1 METVTTNLAGKT
13 RLATLRGR
21 KYIVAPMTMLVPGV
35 LNGSKGPLLYPEEEV
50 RNNHEAWNN
59 MPIVVYHPTS
69 DGRPVSA
76 RSPEIL
82 DSSGVG
88 MVLKSRID
96 NGRLKAEGWFDVEAC
111 RQVDPR
117 VLSSLERGEPLELST
132 GLFTENK
139 PAPLGAAHN
148 GRAYTYIARRYQPDH
163 LAVLPDQTGACSLRD
178 GCGVLVNSTRTEN
191 GMSLGRVIS
200 RLGSLV
206 AFVFSRPEKR
216 DLRLM
221 QELLVNSVAGAIIE
235 NYSPSQARD
244 SHGRWSG
251 GSAGGGVG
259 KISKQIHSA
268 KKFGDLGSYIQSK
281 LSYHSEMAS
290 AHGEAAAKQSD
301 NQELRKLHKT
311 AEQEHRNAAVKYAR
325 ANAAHRDNK
334 RMIAAEN
341 VRDADEFSST
351 VTSFENKHGL
361 KVSKQTNNLTAE
373 ILFNYN
379 PSQPRDNRGRWSPGG
394 SASSSAKA
402 GAEHHKK
409 MAASHALAMAAANER
424 DDEELASAHEQAM
437 NDHKRAAT
445 EFSAAHRNLEKGR
458 EALGKLKYEKAQS
471 AAEFSKKSAEAAA
484 ISQKESDEVFVKK
497 TLPMSQPPVQKSS
510 VLPKNAQ
517 GQFVVPADV
526 AAHGAKLASE
536 YHYTSQQVEAISD
549 KVIDLQV
556 SKKKKDKVLLQ
567 EAKAKENE
575 INAKFRAQQAEL
587 AAFKETHGIDA
598 VDAYEA
604 HHGRVWPHYKVVSS
618 MSHQRQTPN
627 AVKAPPTTNSLAA
640 QIIANYSPSQPRDSR
655 GRWSSG
661 GGSGGGSGKGSSS
674 GAGGSSGG
682 SQKDRVDHHQDKADA
697 HYEAAHD
704 ENASEEE
711 RDAHMQA
718 YQAHRTAAKAYSRG
732 EAGAQGHADAAA
744 QASDQANKATG
755 EAPPSKYTKRVGDVN
770 VTHDED
776 AGTLH
781 LAPATPEAVAPL
793 GIGDHAKSG
802 FSSAPPKQPA
812 DTSVGSSTFK
822 PPEVAAMSAGA
833 QMQHHFAQQ
842 KKHGAEA
849 VSALEAGDKMLAEK
863 HKAAAMAH
871 GDEVQRL
878 SKVAQ
883 KERIEKLHAEALTK
897 AEGNLKRAKARM
909 KNATSH
915 SEMAKAMNDV
925 SRHEAHI
932 RDADKRLEQTLVSR
946 GLAGVSATKAQKE
959 TAGAF
964 SDFLSGKT
972 SAAGLS
978 GTVRQILDKFKQ
990 QGDSE

>member
-35 LNGSKGPLLYPEEEV
+35 LNGSKGPLLYPEDEV

-76 RSPEIL
+76 RSPEVL
-82 DSSGVG
+82 DSSSVG

-139 PAPLGAAHN
+139 PAPLGATHN
-148 GRAYTYIARRYQPDH
+148 GRAYAYVARRYQPDH

-178 GCGVLVNSTRTEN
+178 GCGVLVNSTRMESR
-191 GMSLGRVIS
+191 MPLGHVIS

-206 AFVFSRPEKR
+206 ASVFSKPEKR
-216 DLRLM
+216 DQRVT
-221 QELLVNSVAGAIIE
+221 QELLVNSVAVAIIE
-235 NYSPSQARD
+235 
-244 SHGRWSG
+244 
-251 GSAGGGVG
+251 
-259 KISKQIHSA
+259 
-268 KKFGDLGSYIQSK
+268 
-281 LSYHSEMAS
+281 
-290 AHGEAAAKQSD
+290 
-301 NQELRKLHKT
+301 
-311 AEQEHRNAAVKYAR
+311 
-325 ANAAHRDNK
+325 
-334 RMIAAEN
+334 
-341 VRDADEFSST
+341 
-351 VTSFENKHGL
+351 
-361 KVSKQTNNLTAE
+361 
-373 ILFNYN
+373 NYN
-379 PSQPRDNRGRWSPGG
+379 PSQPRDNRGRWSAGG
-394 SASSSAKA
+394 SASKAANKASAFHAGASAEHEELSKSAPTKELRTEHMNLADAHAEASAKFNETFEHLSGGDKDA
-402 GAEHHKK
+402 GKNA
-409 MAASHALAMAAANER
+409 
-424 DDEELASAHEQAM
+424 
-437 NDHKRAAT
+437 
-445 EFSAAHRNLEKGR
+445 F
-458 EALGKLKYEKAQS
+458 
-471 AAEFSKKSAEAAA
+471 AEA
-484 ISQKESDEVFVKK
+484 QKLGNEAK
-497 TLPMSQPPVQKSS
+497 QKSS
-510 VLPKNAQ
+510 ALKEASKGAEEKVRRSGGFAGGPSVKTTAEEQTMTGSQRSANALKNSKSLE
-517 GQFVVPADV
+517 
-526 AAHGAKLASE
+526 AAVGGDLSKAKKKDLRELERQHVLASE
-536 YHYTSQQVEAISD
+536 SLGSGSHESNRHKDLADFYGMHAEGRATSEVKQSRASQHEKEAFSLLKSANEED
-549 KVIDLQV
+549 NLLTW
-556 SKKKKDKVLLQ
+556 SKTKGPGKDVNHPSNKLMETSIKADTKQALFHKEMAAKWQGEAVTAPAHGLLTAQHPHSPSQEIVPGRKLSHVAKELEGKGWKKTGYFTSSSGRSATYQHPTQAGLSVTLSEPKYKKDHLGTLVTTSGK
-567 EAKAKENE
+567 
-575 INAKFRAQQAEL
+575 
-587 AAFKETHGIDA
+587 
-598 VDAYEA
+598 
-604 HHGRVWPHYKVVSS
+604 
-618 MSHQRQTPN
+618 
-627 AVKAPPTTNSLAA
+627 PTTNSLAA
-640 QIIANYSPSQPRDSR
+640 QIIANYSPSQPRDNR
-655 GRWSSG
+655 GRWSGGGGGGSSGKSSGGAG
-661 GGSGGGSGKGSSS
+661 GGSGG
-674 GAGGSSGG
+674 
-682 SQKDRVDHHQDKADA
+682 SQQKSVDHHQDKADA
-697 HYEAAHD
+697 HYEAAQD

-718 YQAHRTAAKAYSRG
+718 YQAHKTAAKAYSRG
-732 EAGAQGHADAAA
+732 EAGAQGHADAAV

-755 EAPPSKYTKRVGDVN
+755 EAPPSRYTQRVGDVN
-770 VTHDED
+770 VTHDEN

-781 LAPATPEAVAPL
+781 LAPATPEAAAPL
-793 GIGDHAKSG
+793 GIGDHVKSG

-849 VSALEAGDKMLAEK
+849 ISAIEAGDKMLAEK

-883 KERIEKLHAEALTK
+883 KERVEKLHAEALTK
-897 AEGNLKRAKARM
+897 AQGELKRAKARM

-915 SEMAKAMNDV
+915 AEMAKAMNDV

-932 RDADKRLEQTLVSR
+932 KDADKRLEQTLVSK
-946 GLAGVSATKAQKE
+946 GLAGASATKAQKE

-990 QGDSE
+990 QGGSE